1 MESMAIRTPA
11 ATAARRSTVL
21 PGVFVFWLVGLLDK
35 FAFGTILTNREFLSD
50 MRLTGHAAAIGALA
64 SVVVLTQALGNGIFG
79 RAVDRFGPRRCAIV
93 GIIGW
98 VISCALGALAQSL
111 VVLVISRVLLGL
123 CEGYTW
129 PVGNAL
135 TVRWFPAERRARA
148 RAMWLSAVCIGPGI
162 SGFITAALLGALPWR
177 DVFWFLAALSLVLCL
192 PMALLLVRDNVPYT
206 TGTEPNAVPDSG
218 PNTGPTARADTL
230 RPARA
235 GFQVWRN
242 GRFWLA
248 TLAAAGTSISV
259 WALATWLPSYL
270 VTFRHTSLHD
280 FQYYILIAY
289 ALGLVVM
296 IGFSHV
302 ADRLR
307 YRTGWLALAFFVAGL
322 LLLIVGVVP
331 QAPYLILIAGATIII
346 YGITT
351 LVVQGFQ
358 DQMSRTT
365 DVGTENGMMN
375 MLSNIAAGVVPF
387 AMGGLIDMDAG
398 AYGYAFGFL
407 FVLLAISA
415 ASSLGLRRLGY

>member
-1 MESMAIRTPA
+1 MESMAIQTE
-11 ATAARRSTVL
+11 L
-21 PGVFVFWLVGLLDK
+21 PGVSTRRSMILPSVFAFWLVGLLDK
-35 FAFGTILTNREFLSD
+35 FTFGTILTDHRFLSD
-50 MRLTGHAAAIGALA
+50 MGLTGHAAAIGALA

-98 VISCALGALAQSL
+98 VLSCALAALAQSL

-123 CEGYTW
+123 AEGYTW

-135 TVRWFPAERRARA
+135 TVRWFPAERRGRA

-162 SGFITAALLGALPWR
+162 SGFVTAGLLGSLPWR
-177 DVFWFLAALSLVLCL
+177 GVFWFLGTLSLVVCL
-192 PMALLLVRDNVPYT
+192 PLALLLVRDSASYAVD
-206 TGTEPNAVPDSG
+206 TE
-218 PNTGPTARADTL
+218 

-235 GFQVWRN
+235 GLLVWRT

-248 TLAAAGTSISV
+248 TLAASGTSIAV

-270 VTFRHTSLHD
+270 VTFRHTSLHT
-280 FQYYILIAY
+280 FQYYILVAY
-289 ALGLVVM
+289 ALGLVTM

-302 ADRLR
+302 SDRLR
-307 YRTGWLALAFFVAGL
+307 YRTGWLAVAFFVAGL

-331 QAPYLILIAGATIII
+331 AAPYLILIAGTTIII
-346 YGITT
+346 YGVTT
-351 LVVQGFQ
+351 LIVQGFQ
-358 DQMSRTT
+358 DRMSHVA
-365 DVGTENGMMN
+365 DVGTENGLMN
-375 MLSNIAAGVVPF
+375 MISNIFAGVVPF
-387 AMGGLIDMDAG
+387 AMGGLIDMDSG

-415 ASSLGLRRLGY
+415 ASAAGLRRLGY

>member
-1 MESMAIRTPA
+1 MESMAIRTEPP
-11 ATAARRSTVL
+11 ATAARRSMVL
-21 PGVFVFWLVGLLDK
+21 PGVFVFWLIGLLDK
-35 FAFGTILTNREFLSD
+35 FAFGTILTNREFLTD
-50 MRLTGHAAAIGALA
+50 MGLTGHAAAIGALA
-64 SVVVLTQALGNGIFG
+64 SVVVLTQALGNGVFG

-98 VISCALGALAQSL
+98 VLSCALAALAQSL
-111 VVLVISRVLLGL
+111 AVLVLSRVLLGL

-135 TVRWFPAERRARA
+135 TVRWFPPERRARA

-162 SGFITAALLGALPWR
+162 SGFVTAALLGSLPWR
-177 DVFWFLAALSLVLCL
+177 DVFWFLGALSLVLCL
-192 PMALLLVRDNVPYT
+192 PMALLLVRDSAPYRVES
-206 TGTEPNAVPDSG
+206 GADAGADAV
-218 PNTGPTARADTL
+218 

-235 GFQVWRN
+235 GFQVWRT
-242 GRFWLA
+242 GTFWLA
-248 TLAAAGTSISV
+248 TLAASGTSIAV

-270 VTFRHTSLHD
+270 VTFRHTSLHT
-280 FQYYILIAY
+280 FQYYILAAY
-289 ALGLVVM
+289 ALGLVLLL
-296 IGFSHV
+296 GFSRV

-307 YRTGWLALAFFVAGL
+307 YRTGWLALAFLVAGT

-331 QAPYLILIAGATIII
+331 QAPYLILIAAATVLI

-358 DQMSRTT
+358 DRMSHAA
-365 DVGTENGMMN
+365 DVGTENGLMN

-387 AMGGLIDMDAG
+387 AMGGLIDLNGG
-398 AYGYAFGFL
+398 AYGLAFGFL